1 MSIYQNSAKALIQ
14 VIESQSNL
22 FSVEDWTELAAL
34 NSNLPEDED
43 EVEEVL
49 ENWLRHSS
57 RSQILQAYKQELEVI
72 IDNSNPNLDS
82 YIGIGNTKGVGG
94 SQSSTNSNQPS
105 QPAKELIDNAIKR
118 NSPLSDDKKS
128 H

>member
-1 MSIYQNSAKALIQ
+1 MSIYQNSTKALIE
-14 VIESQSNL
+14 VIESHSNL
-22 FSVEDWTELAAL
+22 FSVEDWTELSAL

-49 ENWLRHSS
+49 ENWLRHLS
-57 RSQILQAYKQELEVI
+57 RSQILQAYKQELAFI
-72 IDNSNPNLDS
+72 IANPDTSLDKS
-82 YIGIGNTKGVGG
+82 IGIGNTKGVGG
-94 SQSSTNSNQPS
+94 SQSPTNPNQSS

-118 NSPLSDDKKS
+118 NSPLSDNKKS